1 MDVIRPTLFLFLLMR
16 FVWHFLLVLDKYDSL
31 TGNGPNPLD
40 CKEIKSVNPKENQSL
55 IVTGRTNAEA
65 LVHQPPDVKSWH
77 PDAGKDWRQEEKGTT
92 EDEMVGWHHW
102 LNGHEFEQTPGDDG
116 GAWRASVH
124 GVTKNWTQ
132 LSNWTTTI
140 KYPEWLT

>member
-55 IVTGRTNAEA
+55 IVTGRIDAEA
-65 LVHQPPDVKSWH
+65 EAPVLWPCDAKSRLIRKD
-77 PDAGKDWRQEEKGTT
+77 PDAGKD
-92 EDEMVGWHHW
+92 
-102 LNGHEFEQTPGDDG
+102 
-116 GAWRASVH
+116 
-124 GVTKNWTQ
+124 
-132 LSNWTTTI
+132 
-140 KYPEWLT
+140 